1 MKRGRVNVH
10 RRRFLSAVGAGA
22 AAAPFLRGLPGF
34 AAGEDRRYL
43 ILLFSPN
50 GVVRH
55 LWGATAG
62 ATPAEFTL
70 RPWLAP
76 LAPYKDKM
84 IVVKGLANMAAG
96 TGDPHG
102 PGMASLWTGVPTVNQ
117 ELSSGPSIDQAIVA
131 ALKPPTPYP
140 SLEFRAKSPEDYEG
154 KSVHN
159 RMIYSSAGTPKDPR
173 EDPVTARDQ
182 LFLGIGTG
190 TPTPMVD
197 PRVEVRRQ
205 LFARLDAELGR
216 LAPRFCA
223 DDQRHMD
230 ALRTGWS
237 AMNARLGAMPA
248 TAAPSCKYPD
258 TITGAKPFPMV
269 TRQMIDLLVMSIA
282 CDLTRVASLQFS
294 QALSP
299 MVPSWMGITGDHH
312 NISHAVPQRY
322 ALGPNA
328 PITSDADNPLP
339 AQVTGI
345 ASIDQMSKIN
355 VFYAEEVAYLCQRLS
370 QIPVDGG
377 KTLLDQ
383 CIIAWGNE
391 LDNGSGHDHWD
402 MPFVVIG
409 GGGGKLKTNQSLSFP
424 AFNGYGA
431 PAGAIYM
438 TQHSHNDLLVTL
450 AQAMGANI
458 PIFGDMRFNKG
469 VLTQMLV

>member
-1 MKRGRVNVH
+1 MSRMKID

-22 AAAPFLRGLPGF
+22 AAVPFLRGLPGF

-55 LWGATAG
+55 LWGATPG
-62 ATPAEFTL
+62 ATPADFTL

-84 IVVKGLANMAAG
+84 IVVRGLANMAAG

-102 PGMASLWTGVPTVNQ
+102 PGMASLWTGVPTKNQ
-117 ELSSGPSIDQAIVA
+117 ELASGQSIDQAIAA
-131 ALKPPTPYP
+131 ALNPPTPYS

-154 KSVHN
+154 KSVTN
-159 RMIYSSAGTPKDPR
+159 RMIYSTAGTPKDPR
-173 EDPVTARDQ
+173 EDPTTARDQ
-182 LFLGIGTG
+182 LFLGIGGG
-190 TPTPMVD
+190 TSTTPAPVD
-197 PRVEVRRQ
+197 PKIEVRRQ
-205 LFARLDAELGR
+205 VFARLDGELGR
-216 LAPRFCA
+216 MLPRLCNG
-223 DDQRHMD
+223 DKRHLD

-237 AMNARLGAMPA
+237 TLNGRLGGSVDP
-248 TAAPSCKYPD
+248 TLLSCKFPD
-258 TITGAKPFPMV
+258 TITGAKPYPMM
-269 TRQMIDLLVMSIA
+269 TRQMIDLLVMSLA

-299 MVPSWMGITGDHH
+299 MVPSWLGITGDHH

-322 ALGPNA
+322 ALGPQA
-328 PITSDADNPLP
+328 PIQSDADNPLP
-339 AQVTGI
+339 SQVANI
-345 ASIDQMSKIN
+345 PAIDQMTQIN
-355 VFYAEEVAYLCQRLS
+355 LFYAGEVAYLCQRLS
-370 QIPVDGG
+370 QVPVDGG

-391 LDNGSGHDHWD
+391 LDNGSAHDHWD

-409 GGGGKLKTNQSLSFP
+409 GGGGRLKTNQYVQLMP
-424 AFNGYGA
+424 FNGYGL
-431 PAGAIYM
+431 PTDAIYM
-438 TQHSHNDLLVTL
+438 AQRSHNDLLVTL

-458 PIFGDMRFNKG
+458 PMFGDARFNKG
-469 VLTQMLV
+469 ALTQMLV